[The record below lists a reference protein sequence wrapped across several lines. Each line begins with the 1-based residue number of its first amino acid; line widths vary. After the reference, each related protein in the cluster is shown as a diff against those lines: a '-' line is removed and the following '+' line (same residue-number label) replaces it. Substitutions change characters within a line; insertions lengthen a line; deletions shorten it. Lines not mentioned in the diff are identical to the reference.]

1 MPKPLLS
8 APPFRHRHDR
18 EILHLAVPTFF
29 ALIAEP
35 LLLLTDTAIVG
46 TLGTRALGGL
56 GIAGQVLMTLANL
69 CIFLAY
75 GTTAAVARRFGAGD
89 VRSGLRS
96 GIDGLWLALL
106 IGAAVA
112 AVGIP
117 LSPWLVDVLGASP
130 EVAPYAVTYLRI
142 SLLSTPSLLIVMAG
156 TGVLRGLQNARTPLV
171 VSVAMFAGN
180 GVLCALLVLVL
191 DLGIAG
197 SAWATVVAQGG
208 GAAVYVAVVVRAA
221 RREGVRLAPDAAG
234 LRASAAS
241 GAALFVRTVSL
252 RVVLVVTTAVAARMG
267 DADIA
272 AQQVVFQLWSLLVFA
287 MDAIAVA
294 GQAII
299 GRYLGASDAA
309 GARSA
314 TRRMVEWG
322 VLTGLLFAVLV
333 LVVRPWAPLPFTS
346 DPQVHALIVGVL
358 PLVAVLQPLSGVVM
372 VLDGILMGA
381 GDQRYLAWASL
392 WTMLAFLPCAAL
404 VLWTTPA
411 GSPDGLFR
419 LWLAF
424 GVWMAARGVT
434 LGLRA
439 RSGAWAVLG
448 ASRD

>member
-1 MPKPLLS
+1 MS
-8 APPFRHRHDR
+8 AP
-18 EILHLAVPTFF
+18 
-29 ALIAEP
+29 
-35 LLLLTDTAIVG
+35 G
-46 TLGTRALGGL
+46 
-56 GIAGQVLMTLANL
+56 
-69 CIFLAY
+69 C
-75 GTTAAVARRFGAGD
+75 AAASTGCGWRCSSGPRWPPSASRSRRGWSTCSATP
-89 VRSGLRS
+89 RM
-96 GIDGLWLALL
+96 
-106 IGAAVA
+106 
-112 AVGIP
+112 
-117 LSPWLVDVLGASP
+117 SPP
-130 EVAPYAVTYLRI
+130 
-142 SLLSTPSLLIVMAG
+142 TPSLLIVMAG

-314 TRRMVEWG
+314 TRR
-322 VLTGLLFAVLV
+322 
-333 LVVRPWAPLPFTS
+333 
-346 DPQVHALIVGVL
+346 
-358 PLVAVLQPLSGVVM
+358 
-372 VLDGILMGA
+372 
-381 GDQRYLAWASL
+381 
-392 WTMLAFLPCAAL
+392 
-404 VLWTTPA
+404 
-411 GSPDGLFR
+411 
-419 LWLAF
+419 
-424 GVWMAARGVT
+424 
-434 LGLRA
+434 
-439 RSGAWAVLG
+439 
-448 ASRD
+448 